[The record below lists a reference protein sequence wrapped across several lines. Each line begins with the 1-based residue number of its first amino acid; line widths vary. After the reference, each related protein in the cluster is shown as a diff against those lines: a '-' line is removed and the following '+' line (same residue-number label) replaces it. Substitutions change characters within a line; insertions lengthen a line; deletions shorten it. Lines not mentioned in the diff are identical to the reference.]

1 MSDRRRARILAMQAL
16 CVHEALPDDFP
27 PQLDAF
33 LADDDPP
40 TAVQDYARGLVR
52 DAWDHAAAID
62 KRLQGAADN
71 WDIARMA
78 IVDRNIL
85 RVAVCELLHRPDVP
99 PKAVIDEAIEIAKTF
114 GAADSGAFI
123 NGILDAVL
131 SSVRNAKTTAAPS
144 KGEGT

>member
-1 MSDRRRARILAMQAL
+1 MQAL

-40 TAVQDYARGLVR
+40 AAVQDHARGLVR

-99 PKAVIDEAIEIAKTF
+99 PKSVIDEAIEIAKTF

-131 SSVRNAKTTAAPS
+131 SSVANAETTTATPS
-144 KGEGT
+144 EQDT